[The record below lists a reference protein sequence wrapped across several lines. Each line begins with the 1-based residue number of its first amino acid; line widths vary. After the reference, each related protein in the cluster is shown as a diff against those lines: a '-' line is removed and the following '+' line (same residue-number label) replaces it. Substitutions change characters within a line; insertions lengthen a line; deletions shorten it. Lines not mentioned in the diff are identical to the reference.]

1 MTTALIIGISGQD
14 GSLLADLLIRK
25 GYDVWGTSRDAEG
38 HRFGNL
44 ETLGLQSKVKLRSMN
59 ALELTSIL
67 KTLDECRP
75 DEIYNLGGQSSVS
88 LSFEQ
93 PSETL
98 TSIVIGTQNILEAL
112 RTTGSKA
119 RFYSATSSDCFGE
132 AGAPA
137 TESTPF
143 RPKSPY
149 AVAKSS
155 AFWQVSSYR
164 DAYGLFAV
172 SGILFNHESHLR
184 PPRFVTSKILGTARR
199 IAAGSSER
207 LRLGDVDIVRDWG
220 YAPDYVDAMWR
231 MVQQSEPRDLVIATG
246 HSMRLRDFAA
256 AAFAGFDLDLDQ
268 HLDIDRSL
276 FRPNEIRVSS
286 ADPSAAAKWIGW
298 EASLKGDAL
307 VQRLLA
313 ECR

>member
-1 MTTALIIGISGQD
+1 MTTALIIGVSGQD

-25 GYDVWGTSRDAEG
+25 GYKVWGTSRDAEG
-38 HRFGNL
+38 RRFGNL
-44 ETLGLQSKVKLRSMN
+44 EALGLQSSVTLRSMN

-67 KTLDECRP
+67 KTLDESRP

-132 AGAPA
+132 AGVPA
-137 TESTPF
+137 NEATPF

-172 SGILFNHESHLR
+172 SGILFNHESFLR

-199 IAAGSSER
+199 IAAGSDER

-220 YAPDYVDAMWR
+220 YAPEYVDAMWR
-231 MVQQSEPRDLVIATG
+231 MVQQNEPRDLVIATG

-256 AAFAGFDLDLDQ
+256 AAFAGFGLDLED

-286 ADPSAAAKWIGW
+286 ADPSAAARLIGW

-307 VQRLLA
+307 VHRLLA

>member
-172 SGILFNHESHLR
+172 SGILFNHESYLR

>member
-14 GSLLADLLIRK
+14 GSLLADLLTAK
-25 GYDVWGTSRDAEG
+25 GYKVWGTSRDAEG

-44 ETLGLQSKVKLRSMN
+44 ETLGLLSSVTLRSMN
-59 ALELTSIL
+59 AMELSSIL

-132 AGAPA
+132 SGAPA

-164 DAYGLFAV
+164 DAYGIFAV
-172 SGILFNHESHLR
+172 SGILFNHESYLR

-199 IAAGSSER
+199 IAGGSGER

-220 YAPDYVDAMWR
+220 YAPEYVDAMWR
-231 MVQQSEPRDLVIATG
+231 MVQQDEPRDLVIATG

-256 AAFAGFDLDLDQ
+256 AAFAGFDLDLND

-286 ADPSAAAKWIGW
+286 ADPAAAAKWIGW
-298 EASLKGDAL
+298 EAGLKGHAL